1 MYTQDNTCVHL
12 YNNIHMCTFQYKI
25 KQVNIFVGG
34 VMERATITFSTT
46 EDIKKIL
53 DNMAQEENRT
63 LSNLIETI
71 ILKYLENSKK

>member
-1 MYTQDNTCVHL
+1 
-12 YNNIHMCTFQYKI
+12 MCTFQYKI

-71 ILKYLENSKK
+71 ILKYLENNKK